1 MPTEPP
7 HPAKPPYLKCNKR
20 NIAERGISSSPIC
33 VQNNMDR
40 IEFDTTIE
48 REGVIRIPAN
58 LTNGLRNGETVHVT
72 LSSGMRRT
80 RLVERMINHPVVV
93 DEFTP
98 LTREEIYDRRV

>member
-1 MPTEPP
+1 M
-7 HPAKPPYLKCNKR
+7 
-20 NIAERGISSSPIC
+20 
-33 VQNNMDR
+33 NMGR

-58 LTNGLRNGETVHVT
+58 LTNGLRNGEAVHVT
-72 LSSGMRRT
+72 VAPEPKERKTVKRM
-80 RLVERMINHPVVV
+80 RLVERMINHPLVV